1 MRSYLLDTETRR
13 PLLIAFSLISNAVFA
28 LGILLLLLW
37 NLETVPT
44 ILIIGYILFVLIMF
58 IIGIYYVVEWIR
70 RHRSHND

>member
-44 ILIIGYILFVLIMF
+44 ILIIGYVLFALIIF